1 MMTKCHVGSWVG
13 AQNKK
18 KDISEKLRKKKK
30 KSVATGWTQLITMYQ
45 NQVPNCDKCTKVT

>member
-30 KSVATGWTQLITMYQ
+30 KK
-45 NQVPNCDKCTKVT
+45 CDYRMDLVNNNVSKSGP